1 MTTRTIE
8 ILHLEDQS
16 WDAELVERE
25 LRRAGLEVA
34 IRRVGGREDLERAL
48 RERGWDVILL
58 DHSVPGFGGHA
69 ALERARA
76 LAPGTP
82 CLLVTGS
89 LDEETA
95 VEYMKA
101 GAADYVLKDRL
112 TRLGSAVEAALEHAA
127 RRRQLERQQA
137 LLQQVLD
144 SAPALICAKDAA
156 GRFVLANQATADAF
170 GAARDELIGRN
181 DLELGADAEEA
192 EARRRYHR
200 QVQATGRVLRTPE
213 EPFTQPRTGVVRWF
227 QVVRAPLSLPGEE
240 EPLVLTVATDVTEAR
255 ELATQLQLSQRLE
268 SVGRL
273 AGGVAHDFNNFLM
286 VVTGNAELLLRD
298 VGPDDP
304 ARSAL
309 EQILAAGESAA
320 TLTRQLLAFGRR
332 QDLRLGIADLDAIV
346 SRAEPLLRRVV
357 PANVDLVVRPGGGLG
372 AIRADSGQLEQILMN
387 LVVNA
392 RDAMPDG
399 GQVTIE
405 TANQEVDEEQAH
417 RRPPMPEGPYVML
430 AVTDAGTGMDEV
442 TRSRAFEPFYTTKD
456 QEQGTGLGLAS
467 VYGIV
472 KQSGAFIWV
481 ESEPDRGTRFEIL
494 FPRISPPALE
504 PAD

>member
-1 MTTRTIE
+1 
-8 ILHLEDQS
+8 
-16 WDAELVERE
+16 
-25 LRRAGLEVA
+25 
-34 IRRVGGREDLERAL
+34 
-48 RERGWDVILL
+48 
-58 DHSVPGFGGHA
+58 
-69 ALERARA
+69 
-76 LAPGTP
+76 
-82 CLLVTGS
+82 
-89 LDEETA
+89 
-95 VEYMKA
+95 
-101 GAADYVLKDRL
+101 
-112 TRLGSAVEAALEHAA
+112 
-127 RRRQLERQQA
+127 
-137 LLQQVLD
+137 
-144 SAPALICAKDAA
+144 
-156 GRFVLANQATADAF
+156 
-170 GAARDELIGRN
+170 
-181 DLELGADAEEA
+181 
-192 EARRRYHR
+192 
-200 QVQATGRVLRTPE
+200 
-213 EPFTQPRTGVVRWF
+213 
-227 QVVRAPLSLPGEE
+227 
-240 EPLVLTVATDVTEAR
+240 VTEAR